1 MTRPAT
7 TAVLTPA
14 HVRRQVERLARLVT
28 GEPAAWAATV
38 PGAAT
43 LAEALY
49 ARWYTEPPAVTR
61 PAGVADPSLH
71 GGSLVAVLRAARTA
85 DRPSGEPCVVLAA
98 APDGSVM
105 AQRGQAVRQV
115 RSGEYVA
122 RARPGVPPAPGE
134 LVDVLAPLEMVDA
147 ERGLWWTFT
156 DVPPEPPFGRVYL
169 DARAATVARVVRA
182 VGDALAG
189 TSHQL
194 KCPVHPSG
202 YARVDAVV
210 VYHRRADRPDVL
222 DALRGAAL
230 EGLLDAPVPPL
241 TCPVRPG
248 VSWADDPGTTL
259 SFGEHVCRA
268 LAAGVER
275 SAAGWAAATVEERT
289 GRLLSALTDAG
300 VDPGRPWEAGT

>member
-14 HVRRQVERLARLVT
+14 HVLRQLERLAGLVA
-28 GEPAAWAATV
+28 GEPAAWAAAV

-49 ARWYTEPPAVTR
+49 ARWYTEPPAVIG
-61 PAGVADPSLH
+61 PARVADPPLH
-71 GGSLVAVLRAARTA
+71 AGSLVAVLRAARTA
-85 DRPSGEPCVVLAA
+85 DRPAAEPWVVLAA

-105 AQRGQAVRQV
+105 AQRAETVRQV

-134 LVDVLAPLEMVDA
+134 LVEVLAPLEMVDA

-169 DARAATVARVVRA
+169 DARAATVGRVVRA
-182 VGDALAG
+182 VGDALGG

-194 KCPVHPSG
+194 KCPVLPGG

-210 VYHRRADRPDVL
+210 VYHRRADRPAVL
-222 DALRGAAL
+222 DALRNAPL
-230 EGLLDAPVPPL
+230 ECLLDDPVPPL
-241 TCPVRPG
+241 TCPLGPG

-268 LAAGVER
+268 LAAGIER
-275 SAAGWAAATVEERT
+275 SAAGWAAATVEQRT

-300 VDPGRPWEAGT
+300 VDPGTPWEAGT